1 MNDNK
6 TLKHKVFSGVI
17 WKGLERICAQF
28 VSTVVSII
36 LARILMPD
44 DYSVVSI
51 AAIFFAFCNLFIS
64 SGLNTALIQKKDAD
78 ILDYSTVFTVSLSI
92 AAVLYIVMFFC
103 APTIAN
109 LYRKALVTPVIRV
122 LGLTFFV
129 NAYKSILSAKISS
142 NMEFR
147 KFFYSTI
154 IGTVISAIVGIA
166 MAVKGYGVW
175 ALVAQQMTN
184 SIIDS
189 AILTI
194 TAKVR
199 FQLSFSY
206 ERFKPLFSFGGKI
219 FLASIISTIYDEC
232 RPLIVGLKFSTTD
245 LAFYNKGQSFPSL
258 INSIGNNTLSSAL
271 FPAMAKVQENKDNIL
286 SMTRRFMKLSSFVV
300 FPMMLGMLGISE
312 SFVRV
317 VLTEK
322 WLPIVPYMRLF
333 SVAFMLDLIQVGNLQ
348 AIRALGRSDLIL
360 KMEIIK
366 KSSYAVVIAFAV
378 ILAKTPLLLA
388 STGIAT
394 SLIATI
400 VNTYPN
406 KKLIGYGFLQLFS
419 DLIPNLLPAI
429 LMAGIVLLMNRLN
442 MNMYLLILSQL
453 LVGCMSYILFCTVFR
468 NENLLYIK
476 NSFSG
481 ILRR

>member
-1 MNDNK
+1 MNDNT

-17 WKGLERICAQF
+17 WKGLERICAQL
-28 VSTVVSII
+28 VSMVVSII

-44 DYSVVSI
+44 DYSIVSI

-78 ILDYSTVFTVSLSI
+78 ILDYSTVFTVSISI
-92 AAVLYIVMFFC
+92 ATVLYVIMFFC
-103 APTIAN
+103 APMIARWYSKE
-109 LYRKALVTPVIRV
+109 LITHVIRI

-129 NAYKSILSAKISS
+129 NAYKSILSAKISAD
-142 NMEFR
+142 MEFR

-154 IGTVISAIVGIA
+154 IGTVISAIVGIT
-166 MAVKGYGVW
+166 MAIRGYGVW

-189 AILTI
+189 AVLTF
-194 TAKVR
+194 TSKVR
-199 FQLSFSY
+199 FHLAFSY
-206 ERFKPLFSFGGKI
+206 ERFKPLFAFGGKI

-271 FPAMAKVQENKDNIL
+271 FPALAKVQESKENIL
-286 SMTRRFMKLSSFVV
+286 GMTRRFMKLSSFVV
-300 FPMMLGMLGISE
+300 FPMMLGMLGIAE

-366 KSSYAVVIAFAV
+366 KTSYAVVILLAV

-388 STGIAT
+388 STGIIT
-394 SLIATI
+394 SIIATI

-406 KKLIGYGFLQLFS
+406 KQLIGYGFLQLFS
-419 DLIPNLLPAI
+419 DLVPNLIPAI
-429 LMAGIVLLMNRLN
+429 LMAVIVFFINRLN
-442 MNMYLLILSQL
+442 LNMYILIILQL
-453 LVGCMSYILFCTVFR
+453 IVGCVSYALLCFAFR
-468 NENLLYIK
+468 NENVLYLK
-476 NSFSG
+476 NNLSG
-481 ILRR
+481 VLRR

>member
-1 MNDNK
+1 MSGNT
-6 TLKHKVFSGVI
+6 TLRHKVFSGVM
-17 WKGLERICAQF
+17 WKGLERVCAQF
-28 VSTVVSII
+28 VSVFVSII

-44 DYSVVSI
+44 DYSIVSI
-51 AAIFFAFCNLFIS
+51 AAIFFSFCNLFIS

-78 ILDYSTVFTVSLSI
+78 ILDYSTVFTVSISI
-92 AAVLYIVMFFC
+92 AAILYVAMFFF
-103 APTIAN
+103 APIIAGWYHKE
-109 LYRKALVTPVIRV
+109 LITPVIRV
-122 LGLTFFV
+122 LALTFFV

-142 NMEFR
+142 DMEFR

-154 IGTVISAIVGIA
+154 IGTVISALVGIT

-184 SIIDS
+184 SVIDS
-189 AILTI
+189 AVLTF
-194 TAKVR
+194 TTRVKFR
-199 FQLSFSY
+199 FAFSC
-206 ERFKPLFSFGGKI
+206 ERFRPLFSFGGKI

-271 FPAMAKVQENKDNIL
+271 FPAMAKEQENREHVL

-300 FPMMLGMLGISE
+300 FPMMLGMLGIAE

-322 WLPIVPYMRLF
+322 WLPIVPYMRIF

-348 AIRALGRSDLIL
+348 AIRALGRGDLIL

-366 KSSYAVVIAFAV
+366 KSSYAVVIVIAV

-388 STGIAT
+388 SAGIVTSMIAT
-394 SLIATI
+394 A

-406 KKLIGYGFLQLFS
+406 RKLIGYGFLQLFR
-419 DLIPNLLPAI
+419 DLIPNLLPAA
-429 LMAGIVLLMNRLN
+429 LMAGIVLFMNRLN
-442 MNMYLLILSQL
+442 LNMVLLVFLQL
-453 LVGCMSYILFCTVFR
+453 LVGGASYILLCAVFR
-468 NENLLYIK
+468 NENLRYLK
-476 NSFSG
+476 NM
-481 ILRR
+481 LQVTP